1 MQALCYPA
9 RAVRRMESTMA
20 EPFKHIS
27 ARKKDGIIRIDFV
40 ERNILDEL
48 NIHQIGV
55 ELAKAI
61 ESQSNPKVVVV
72 FGNVEHMSSAAY
84 GTLMKFQERIKV
96 CTGQLRLC
104 EMKPRLYEGFVI
116 TKLNRLFT
124 IVEDYQAAV
133 DSFK

>member
-27 ARKKDGIIRIDFV
+27 AGNEDGIIRIDFV

-61 ESQSNPKVVVV
+61 D
-72 FGNVEHMSSAAY
+72 
-84 GTLMKFQERIKV
+84 
-96 CTGQLRLC
+96 QLR
-104 EMKPRLYEGFVI
+104 KGGKV
-116 TKLNRLFT
+116 K
-124 IVEDYQAAV
+124 
-133 DSFK
+133 